1 MNMTES
7 KILVDFFSDALEKA
21 KRLENLLINIC
32 VEKAEH
38 NYEKYSFYSYANEL
52 KEIFDFFLTT
62 DDIRIKYC
70 CDESDIFNAIKL
82 GRNNESFFGII
93 PFSLIKCHNDKSD
106 LGFILY
112 YFVDPRI
119 ANCLSEGIKHLEI
132 SKILKKDIKK
142 QLRPL
147 LLFLECIIKE
157 LTIYNNKILKDEA

>member
-7 KILVDFFSDALEKA
+7 KILVEFFSDALEKT

-32 VEKAEH
+32 VEKAEYT
-38 NYEKYSFYSYANEL
+38 YEKYNFYSYANEL

-62 DDIRIKYC
+62 DNLRIKYY
-70 CDESDIFNAIKL
+70 CDESDIFNAVKL
-82 GRNNESFFGII
+82 GRNNKSFF
-93 PFSLIKCHNDKSD
+93 SKDYNDEND
-106 LGFILY
+106 LSFILY

-119 ANCLSEGIKHLEI
+119 ANCLSEGIKPLEI

-142 QLRPL
+142 QLGHL

-157 LTIYNNKILKDEA
+157 KNLQQ